1 MTVGK
6 ESGRMWVAPRAAAGV
21 GAVVALVALSAG
33 CSGNSSSPPHTSGSS
48 SAAGNAAAP
57 NSAEPVDY
65 TKLLIKANDIE
76 APMSFTAAPPVV
88 NPDGRPGAAVTFSGP
103 ENSRVITDTVLVFP
117 DPAAAAGALEAA
129 KNALGGSVKG
139 VPKPA
144 DVGTGGTKIEGN
156 SLDNSRGKTVLLFT
170 EGRAFVTIDFDAP
183 AELFPPP
190 EFVTQLGQKQAT
202 AIKNGL

>member
-1 MTVGK
+1 M
-6 ESGRMWVAPRAAAGV
+6 
-21 GAVVALVALSAG
+21 ALVALSAG

-57 NSAEPVDY
+57 NSAQPTDY
-65 TKLLIKANDIE
+65 TKLLIKATDIE

-117 DPAAAAGALEAA
+117 DAAAAAGALEAA

-156 SLDNSRGKTVLLFT
+156 SLDNARGKTVLLFT

-190 EFVTQLGQKQAT
+190 EFVTQLGQKQAA